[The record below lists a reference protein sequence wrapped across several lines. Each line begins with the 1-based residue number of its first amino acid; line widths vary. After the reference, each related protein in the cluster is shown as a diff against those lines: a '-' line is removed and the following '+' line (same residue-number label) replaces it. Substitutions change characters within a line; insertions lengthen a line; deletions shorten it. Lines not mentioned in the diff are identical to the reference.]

1 MKIHVHL
8 CQSVGN
14 VAQLSY
20 LSGQEKILPYI
31 LNLLRSYKL

>member
-20 LSGQEKILPYI
+20 LCGQEGILPYTP
-31 LNLLRSYKL
+31 NLLRSYKL